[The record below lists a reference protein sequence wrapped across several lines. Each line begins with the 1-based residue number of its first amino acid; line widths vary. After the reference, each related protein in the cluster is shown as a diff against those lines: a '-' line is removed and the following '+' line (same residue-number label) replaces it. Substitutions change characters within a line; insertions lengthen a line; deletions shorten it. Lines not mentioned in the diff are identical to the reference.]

1 MKSPVKATK
10 VKVFPS
16 GTASRERIPC
26 IWSPVPSLRQVE
38 KIRQQAYPIVLQW
51 QKKMNAQYKNDLFHI
66 YQPYAVDGP
75 VHFGV

>member
-10 VKVFPS
+10 MKVFPS

-26 IWSPVPSLRQVE
+26 IWSPVPSLHQVE

-66 YQPYAVDGP
+66 YQPYALDSP